1 MKLSLYLRRRKLK
14 FTDLVKSGKWKD
26 VEDFEAW
33 VNKMGLDV
41 DFEVSAFDKPVQPFP
56 HKRKDVVEIDENVET
71 NIPEHPPW
79 RSDPKEKLPEAEEDV
94 QDDEG
99 DEDPFNPLTI
109 VESRKFRSNELKK
122 MKVSALKDILVEK
135 GIDYSGLKKDQLIE
149 KILDEEV

>member
-14 FTDLVKSGKWKD
+14 FTELVKSGKWKD

-41 DFEVSAFDKPVQPFP
+41 DFEVSVFDKPDQPLP
-56 HKRKDVVEIDENVET
+56 PKSNHMVKIDESVET
-71 NIPEHPPW
+71 NISDTPLW
-79 RSDPKEKLPEAEEDV
+79 RSAPKEKLPEVEEDA
-94 QDDEG
+94 QDDEE

-109 VESRKFRSNELKK
+109 VESRKLRSSELKK

-135 GIDYSGLKKDQLIE
+135 GIDYSGLKKDQLVE